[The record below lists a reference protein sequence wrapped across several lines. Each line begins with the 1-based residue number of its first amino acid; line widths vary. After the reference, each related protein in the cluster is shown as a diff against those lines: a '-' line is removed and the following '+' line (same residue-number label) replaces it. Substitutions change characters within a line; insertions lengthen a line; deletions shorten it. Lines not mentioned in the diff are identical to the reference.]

1 MLIGFFFGRVLAAVL
16 SHAANHSSN
25 DGAWMPLLQRAVAGW
40 RAPAN
45 LAFTRAAWAGCA
57 LLLGIVAACGTE
69 PRIPTSLVL
78 NTTTLS
84 FTALG
89 EEQQLSPTITDQEGK
104 TLPAETASWSSSDP
118 AVATVSQTGLVTAQG
133 SGSAQITATAGAATA
148 SAQVSVVQTPTEIE
162 KISGDAQ
169 AAPAGSTLPALLV
182 VQVNDA
188 RGNPVPNATIIFT
201 VVEGDGDISSSTVV
215 TGPDGR
221 ASTSF
226 TTGTSSGAAQV
237 VSATIQS
244 TGLSVSFTA
253 TAVADPSSFNIG
265 LRFLSPATTSQR
277 QAFTDARQ
285 RWEAAITE
293 DLAPV
298 LFDDVV
304 APDCAS
310 ETPQVNQNIDDVLI
324 LVSLVPID
332 GPGNILG
339 GAGPCYVRDFGTPD
353 VFETGDLTVLG
364 TMQFDTDDLEMIE
377 AEGFLSNVILHE
389 MGHVLGFGTLWEVQG
404 LLVDPVP
411 SRNPPDPD
419 PPEDPHFIGTQGL
432 STFEEIGG
440 ATYIGAKVPVED
452 TGGPGTHNGHW
463 RESVFENELMTGF
476 IGMGSSPLSV
486 VTLASLAD
494 LGYGVDLTRA
504 DAFTLALAL
513 RGFTSGPKLRLK
525 NDVLRIPLRK
535 VDPRGRVR

>member
-1 MLIGFFFGRVLAAVL
+1 ML
-16 SHAANHSSN
+16 
-25 DGAWMPLLQRAVAGW
+25 LLEQAVAGW
-40 RAPAN
+40 RVRAN
-45 LAFTRAAWAGCA
+45 LVSKTIVSVAGCA
-57 LLLGIVAACGTE
+57 VLLGVLGGCGETE
-69 PRIPTSLVL
+69 PRVPTAIVL
-78 NTTTLS
+78 NPISLT

-89 EEQQLSPTITDQEGK
+89 DAQQLSPTITDQDGK
-104 TLPAETASWSSSDP
+104 TLPPETASWSSSDP
-118 AVATVSQTGLVTAQG
+118 AVASVSQTGLVTAQG

-148 SAQVSVVQTPTEIE
+148 SAQVSVVQIPTEIE

-188 RGNPVPNATIIFT
+188 RGNPVPNAAIIFT
-201 VVEGDGDISSSTVV
+201 VVEGDGEISSSTVV

-226 TTGTSSGAAQV
+226 TTGSSSGAAQI
-237 VSATIQS
+237 VSATIQN
-244 TGLSVSFTA
+244 TPLSVSFTA
-253 TAVADPSSFNIG
+253 TAVADPGAFNIG

-277 QAFTDARQ
+277 QAFTDARR
-285 RWEAAITE
+285 RWEAAVTE
-293 DLAPV
+293 DLAPIP
-298 LFDDVV
+298 FDEIVD
-304 APDCAS
+304 PGCAS
-310 ETPQVNQNIDDVLI
+310 EAPQISQNIDDVLI

-332 GPGNILG
+332 GPGGILG

-353 VFETGDLTVLG
+353 VLETGDLTVLG

-411 SRNPPDPD
+411 NRNPPDLD
-419 PPEDPHFIGTQGL
+419 PPEDPHFIGAQGL

-440 ATYIGAKVPVED
+440 ATYTGAKVPVED
-452 TGGPGTHNGHW
+452 TGGSGTSNGHW
-463 RESVFENELMTGF
+463 RESVFESELMTGF
-476 IGMGSSPLSV
+476 IGIGSSPLSV

-494 LGYGVDLTRA
+494 QGYGVDFTKA
-504 DAFTLALAL
+504 EAYTLALAVKA
-513 RGFTSGPKLRLK
+513 FTSGPKLRLE
-525 NDVLRIPLRK
+525 NDILRIPVRK
-535 VDPRGRVR
+535 VDVRGRVTGMLR

>member
-1 MLIGFFFGRVLAAVL
+1 MRIASTCCAV
-16 SHAANHSSN
+16 
-25 DGAWMPLLQRAVAGW
+25 
-40 RAPAN
+40 
-45 LAFTRAAWAGCA
+45 
-57 LLLGIVAACGTE
+57 LLGILAACGTE
-69 PRIPTSLVL
+69 PRVPTTLVL
-78 NTTTLS
+78 NATTLT

-89 EEQQLSPTITDQEGK
+89 EEQQLSPTITDQDGEI
-104 TLPAETASWSSSDP
+104 LPPETASWSSSDP
-118 AVATVSQTGLVTAQG
+118 AVATVSQTGVVTAEG

-169 AAPAGSTLPALLV
+169 AGPAGSTLPALLV

-188 RGNPVPNATIIFT
+188 RGNPVPNATIVFT
-201 VVEGDGDISSSTVV
+201 VVEGDGEISSSTVV

-226 TTGTSSGAAQV
+226 TTGSSSGAAQV
-237 VSATIQS
+237 VSATIQN
-244 TGLSVSFTA
+244 TALSVSFTA
-253 TAVADPSSFNIG
+253 IAVADPGAFNIG

-277 QAFTDARQ
+277 QAFTDARR

-293 DLAPV
+293 DLAPIP
-298 LFDDVV
+298 FDDIVD
-304 APDCAS
+304 PGCAS
-310 ETPQVNQNIDDVLI
+310 EAPQINQNIDDVLI

-332 GPGNILG
+332 GPGGILG

-377 AEGFLSNVILHE
+377 ADGFLSNVILHE
-389 MGHVLGFGTLWEVQG
+389 MGHVLGFGTLWGVQG

-411 SRNPPDPD
+411 NRNPPDPD
-419 PPEDPHFIGTQGL
+419 PPEDPHFIGAQGL
-432 STFEEIGG
+432 SSFEEIGG
-440 ATYIGAKVPVED
+440 ATYTGAKVPVEN
-452 TGGPGTHNGHW
+452 TGGPGTSNGHW
-463 RESVFENELMTGF
+463 RESVFESELMTGF
-476 IGMGSSPLSV
+476 IGLGSSPLSV

-494 LGYGVDLTRA
+494 QGYGVDFTKA
-504 DAFTLALAL
+504 EAFTLTLGLKA
-513 RGFTSGPKLRLK
+513 FTSGPKLRLE

-535 VDPRGRVR
+535 VDARGRVTGMHR